1 MSHMED
7 GPTMPAPGHH
17 RLIDELVAKVDPV
30 RPFTAPFSRV
40 LGWMLYVGLPATS
53 LLMVGDTSDL
63 CARYSAEPILLL
75 SMLGSAA
82 TAITAALA
90 AAMTSLPD
98 RGREWALLPLPGL
111 TCWIVASL
119 VQAMPEGPVEAHTA
133 VARAYACFGFIL
145 GFGLPFAAL
154 LIGLL
159 RRGYPLWPE
168 RTAALAG
175 LAAASAA
182 ASILGLFHP
191 FAMTAEDCLFHAS
204 AVALLSGA
212 CAVLVPARM
221 S

>member
-1 MSHMED
+1 
-7 GPTMPAPGHH
+7 MPAPRHS

-30 RPFTAPFSRV
+30 RPFTTPFAQV
-40 LGWMLYVGLPATS
+40 IGWMLYVGLPATS
-53 LLMVGDTSDL
+53 LLMVCDPSEL
-63 CARYSAEPILLL
+63 CTRYSAEPILLF
-75 SMLGSAA
+75 SILGSGA

-111 TCWIVASL
+111 TCWIAASVL
-119 VQAMPEGPVEAHTA
+119 QAMPEASFAAHTP
-133 VARAYACFGFIL
+133 VARAWVCFGFIL

-159 RRGYPLWPE
+159 RRGYPLWPA

-182 ASILGLFHP
+182 ASILSLFHP
-191 FAMTAEDCLFHAS
+191 FAMTAKDCLFHAS
-204 AVALLSGA
+204 AVVLLSSA
-212 CAVLVPARM
+212 CAVLAPARM